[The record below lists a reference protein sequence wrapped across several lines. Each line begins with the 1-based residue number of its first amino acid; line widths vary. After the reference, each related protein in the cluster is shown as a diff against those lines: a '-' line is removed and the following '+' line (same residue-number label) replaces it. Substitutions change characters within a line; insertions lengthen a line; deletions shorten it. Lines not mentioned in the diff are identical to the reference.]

1 MVGYFIILLFH
12 CLLLGN
18 YSAGYPGASFQYGTN
33 AREIALSRSTIS
45 TYCTGFNSFINPAL
59 LPNIKN
65 NEYGFSYFAM
75 SLDRSIQSLS
85 ISRPLP
91 PSAGVSL
98 SFFRSGTDN
107 IIETSSANGSP
118 LGNISHSEGFGM
130 LSFGIDLGSL
140 SGGFNIKA
148 YFSSLDNYS
157 GNGIG
162 FDLGI
167 LYEINQNTNF
177 ALKFNNLSGSYSWD
191 IDSEKYEEDILSNYS
206 IGLSYNDNEN
216 LLITSQVDFLPII
229 IDSESRKNELY
240 KIYRMGLEYNINY
253 FMEKEFPIIFRSG
266 IKSDDNK
273 AFYSMGFGIPIKIN
287 NKLVLNIDYAL
298 DPGLIDE
305 GISHLFSFTILN
317 Y

>member
-1 MVGYFIILLFH
+1 MRLYLTLILFN
-12 CLLLGN
+12 CFLLAE

-45 TYCTGFNSFINPAL
+45 TYSAGFNSFINPAL

-65 NEYGFSYFAM
+65 NEYGFSHFIM

-107 IIETSSANGSP
+107 IIETSSDFGDV

-167 LYEINQNTNF
+167 LYKINQNTNF

-206 IGLSYNDNEN
+206 IGLSYNDNKN

-229 IDSESRKNELY
+229 IDSDSRKYEFY
-240 KIYRMGLEYNINY
+240 KIYRMGLEYKINY
-253 FMEKEFPIIFRSG
+253 FVEKELPVILRSG
-266 IKSDDNK
+266 IRSVDNK
-273 AFYSMGFGIPIKIN
+273 VLNSFGFGMPIKIN
-287 NKLVLNIDYAL
+287 DELTLNLDYAL
-298 DPGLIDE
+298 DLGLMDE